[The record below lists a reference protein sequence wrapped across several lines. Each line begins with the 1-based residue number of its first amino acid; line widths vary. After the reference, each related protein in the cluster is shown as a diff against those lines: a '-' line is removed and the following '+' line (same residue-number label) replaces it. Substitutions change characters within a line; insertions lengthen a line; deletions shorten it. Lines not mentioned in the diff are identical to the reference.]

1 MSQIKTGELNNMK
14 YRLLTFQILI
24 LFILTQTGLADVRLN
39 ALFTDKMVMQRE
51 TKIPVWG
58 WADPMEKITIEAS
71 WGAKAETI
79 TNMDSTWSVKI
90 KTPKAGGPFQI
101 TVSGKNTIVV
111 DDVLSGEVWLCGGQ
125 SNMDH
130 HLSTY
135 IADAREP
142 QYQPLVEH
150 IRSEIKNTHD
160 PLLRTLVIPH
170 MTSIDKKITNFE
182 AEWLSVNPEQ
192 TGKFSATGYF
202 FAKELREKLDIPIGL
217 VECAR
222 GATRIQP
229 WLSEKT
235 YMSDEK
241 TKAYYLEEHE
251 KAKEKMAIM
260 NAEGYVDIKYQRA
273 LKKWKEDGKKG
284 WKPRPTP
291 HPTKDIT
298 IPATYHNGMVYSII
312 PYAIKGVIWYQGESN
327 SGYMTDLYEEY
338 FTTLINSWRTEWNQG
353 DFPFYWAQLSA
364 YQQPNENPQE
374 DCGWASV
381 NDHQRRTLKV
391 KNTGMAVTYDIGEA
405 EDIHP
410 HNKMDVGKRLSLW
423 ALKNEYNF
431 KKIICSGPIY
441 KSHKIKD
448 GKIEIKFS
456 DIGSGLMV
464 GKKIL
469 LEDTVP
475 VDEPLKRFQIAG
487 KDRKWKWANAE
498 IISKNKIIVSH
509 PDIPEPIVVR
519 YAWSKNPEGANLY
532 NKEGLPASVF
542 TTEK

>member
-1 MSQIKTGELNNMK
+1 MK
-14 YRLLTFQILI
+14 YRPIFFLTLLLSVFS
-24 LFILTQTGLADVRLN
+24 QTSFADVSLN
-39 ALFTDKMVMQRE
+39 ALFSDHMVVQRE

-58 WADPMEKITIEAS
+58 WANPLEKISIKTT

-79 TNMDSTWSVKI
+79 AKNDSTWSVKL

-101 TVSGKNTIVV
+101 TISGNNTIVI

-135 IADAREP
+135 ITDAREP

-150 IRSEIKNTHD
+150 IRSEIENSKD
-160 PLLRTLVIPH
+160 PLLRTMVVPH
-170 MTSIDKKITNFE
+170 RTSIDKKITNFK
-182 AEWLSVNPEQ
+182 ADWFSVNSEQ

-202 FAKELREKLDIPIGL
+202 FGKELREKLDIPIGL

-222 GATRIQP
+222 GATRVQP
-229 WLSEKT
+229 WISVET
-235 YMSDEK
+235 YESDEK
-241 TKAYYLEEHE
+241 MNLYYQEELKKAR
-251 KAKEKMAIM
+251 EKMAIM
-260 NAEGYVDIKYQRA
+260 DVEGYVDTTYQKD
-273 LKKWKEDGKKG
+273 LKKWKEKGKEG
-284 WKPRPTP
+284 RKPRPVP
-291 HPTKDIT
+291 HPTKDIK
-298 IPATYHNGMVYSII
+298 IPATYHNGMVYSIV

-327 SGYMTDLYEEY
+327 SHYMTDQYEEY
-338 FTTLINSWRTEWNQG
+338 FTTLIKSWRAEWNQG
-353 DFPFYWAQLSA
+353 DFPFYWVQLSA
-364 YQQPNENPQE
+364 FEQPNEEPKE
-374 DCGWASV
+374 ECGWASV
-381 NDHQRRTLKV
+381 NDQQRRTLKV

-431 KKIICSGPIY
+431 KEIVCSGPLY

-448 GKIEIKFS
+448 GKVEIKFS
-456 DIGSGLMV
+456 NVGSGLMV
-464 GKKIL
+464 GKKVL

-475 VDEPLKRFQIAG
+475 VDEPLKGFQIAG
-487 KDRKWKWANAE
+487 KDRSWKWAKAK
-498 IISKNKIIVSH
+498 IIFKNKILVSH
-509 PDIPEPIVVR
+509 PDVPEPTIVR

-532 NKEGLPASVF
+532 NEEGLPASVF